1 MSDADA
7 DIDAEFVEV
16 ALRTTAAELF
26 AGGAEV
32 THATLLDLGWEDLL
46 ATEPRAAVTVLAEVQ
61 GAQLGRSRL
70 VELVMASALGLD
82 LGSVWLGFPLGG
94 PVASG
99 ALDAVVLGEDLT
111 GATILVPSIG
121 PGGVVLCPVAAEE
134 VDVEVVGGIDPSL
147 SWSRLRGLLPEPE
160 VAHGVAADAWA
171 RALAA
176 GSLALAHELIG
187 VAQGLLDLAVDHVQS
202 RVQFGVPIG
211 TFQAVQHRLADV
223 HVHIEAAR
231 AVAGTAWTGGRP
243 VHATAALS
251 AARTATTVATQHC
264 HQVLG
269 AMGCTWEHA
278 AHRSIRRGIALHTLL
293 DPRRELR
300 ALARSVA
307 VSTDRVEV
315 LA

>member
-1 MSDADA
+1 MSDAA
-7 DIDAEFVEV
+7 FVED
-16 ALRTTAAELF
+16 ALRTTATELF

-32 THATLLDLGWEDLL
+32 SRAALLDLGWEDLL
-46 ATEPRAAVTVLAEVQ
+46 ATEPRAAVSVLAEVQ
-61 GAQLGRSRL
+61 GGQLGRSRL

-82 LGSVWLGFPLGG
+82 LDAVWLGFPLGG

-99 ALDAVVLGEDLT
+99 ALDAIVLAADVAD
-111 GATILVPSIG
+111 ATILVPSVG
-121 PGGVVLCPVAAEE
+121 PGGVVLRPVVAATI
-134 VDVEVVGGIDPSL
+134 DVEVVRGIDPSL
-147 SWSRLRGLLPEPE
+147 SWSRLRGVLPEPHPE
-160 VAHGVAADAWA
+160 HGVTADAWA
-171 RALAA
+171 RALAG

-187 VAQGLLDLAVDHVQS
+187 VAQALLDLAVEHVRG

-223 HVHIEAAR
+223 HVHVEAAR

-243 VHATAALS
+243 VHASAALA

-278 AHRSIRRGIALHTLL
+278 AHRCIRRGLALHTLL
-293 DPRRELR
+293 DPRRELH